1 MNLTAGPPE
10 AEGEDEAELLDILR
24 GRGVPRGR
32 LTDAT
37 TWPCEGAFAALGL
50 PSVRLGEPSRG
61 GPAPLGYWAV
71 VLHHGGPRGSGRPVM
86 ARSGWAAVAVLA
98 VDLLEHRAH
107 LPPPWSQ
114 PIPPELAAMATRVLA
129 DGGVYWID

>member
-1 MNLTAGPPE
+1 MSHAT
-10 AEGEDEAELLDILR
+10 DEAELLDILR
-24 GRGVPRGR
+24 GRGVPTTHLRG
-32 LTDAT
+32 AT

-50 PSVRLGEPSRG
+50 LGVRLGEPSRG
-61 GPAPLGYWAV
+61 V
-71 VLHHGGPRGSGRPVM
+71 VTPSHHPITLYHGGPRGAGHPVM

-129 DGGVYWID
+129 DGGVYWTD